1 MTNIEPLLFNGLT
14 KLETLFLQ
22 NNKLTRIDEG
32 PFKTLTNLKSLLLE
46 SNNILTFDR
55 NALIGLS
62 NIELVCL
69 SNNPIS
75 ILGQSII
82 KDICKTSPRCLVQIN
97 GECDVYLNI
106 LNSMLNI
113 R

>member
-1 MTNIEPLLFNGLT
+1 MEGCQVFFILVYKFIIETFYT
-14 KLETLFLQ
+14 TAFRFYKCLFLQ
-22 NNKLTRIDEG
+22 NNKLTRIDESS
-32 PFKTLTNLKSLLLE
+32 FKTLTNLKSLLLE

-97 GECDVYLNI
+97 GECDV
-106 LNSMLNI
+106 
-113 R
+113 